1 MPVLNTLGNALM
13 GVSAGLSID
22 GAIPAAMVGIPID
35 TARWLTDTLAIYQ
48 DDTGPGPAVRT
59 YNTASHAISLIDSQG
74 VTRMGAG
81 GGKYAIFLQGS
92 GVRSNIAG
100 WVNPTGAATG
110 DVSETGL
117 VALNSSYGTGR
128 GIALYDAT
136 GVLRFA
142 DPAVLLTPYNDPIPC
157 RSGLVTYS
165 TATGWLLRAAP
176 TGDLI
181 PCTLR
186 AGLNYVVPV
195 KLASGDIWLLERG
208 NDLILRQKD
217 ATQGFKVNTTL
228 SVNTFNPDAREISP
242 GVVRVCWSTNA
253 GEAHDALQ
261 AIDITHATGA
271 NRTAVVVASA
281 LVWTAQSPL
290 TPVDVVTG
298 APTLTKWVGWYFS
311 SGKYGDFRPR
321 QNCTVLFLNFYRD
334 GSGNVP
340 AGSADQMRAAAA
352 AAGGIF
358 CQGSQEDIDVMRA
371 SWGLVAGLVTDEGAA
386 SDITTQAALFRA
398 NLAANGLPSKPII
411 ATLRPGQLTTGWTAP
426 SGVDA
431 YAPEVYFTAPSV
443 DYATQYAAATT
454 LINSYVAAA
463 GGVPL
468 YLIMQAYDRNLDPA
482 WQAAI
487 PQITAIIDA
496 CGDALKADQ

>member
-1 MPVLNTLGNALM
+1 MPRLNSVGSALS
-13 GVSAGLSID
+13 GVSAFLSID

-59 YNTASHAISLIDSQG
+59 YNTASHAIVLVDSQG

-128 GIALYDAT
+128 GIALYDAS

-142 DPAVLLTPYNDPIPC
+142 DASVLLTPYNDPIPC
-157 RSGLVTYS
+157 RSDLVTYS
-165 TATGWLLRAAP
+165 TATGWVLRAAP
-176 TGDLI
+176 TGDLL

-186 AGLNYVVPV
+186 QGLNYVVPV

-217 ATQGFKVNTTL
+217 ATAGFKVNATL
-228 SVNTFNPDAREISP
+228 SADTFNPDAREISP
-242 GVVRVCWSTNA
+242 GVVRVCWATNA
-253 GEAHDALQ
+253 GESHDALQ
-261 AIDITHATGA
+261 EIDLTLATGA
-271 NRTAVVVASA
+271 NRTAVVVGSA
-281 LVWTAQSPL
+281 LVWTDQSPL

-298 APTLTKWVGWYFS
+298 APTLKKWVGWYFS

-321 QNCTVLFLNFYRD
+321 QNCTILSLKNYRD
-334 GSGNVP
+334 GDGTLPPN
-340 AGSADQMRAAAA
+340 AAAQMVA
-352 AAGGIF
+352 AAQAAGAIF
-358 CQGSQEDIDVMRA
+358 CQGSPEDVAVMKPY
-371 SWGLVAGLVTDEGAA
+371 WDLVAGLLTDEGAA
-386 SDITTQAALFRA
+386 SDITTQAKGFRGV
-398 NLAANGLPSKPII
+398 LAANGLASKPII
-411 ATLRPGQLTTGWTAP
+411 AQLKPGQLATGWTAP
-426 SGVDA
+426 SAVDA
-431 YAPEVYFTAPSV
+431 YAPEVYFAAPSV
-443 DYATQYAAATT
+443 DYASQYAATQA
-454 LINSYVAAA
+454 LIASYVAAA
-463 GGVPL
+463 EGIPL
-468 YLIMQAYDRNLDPA
+468 YLTMQAYDRNGDPA
-482 WQAAI
+482 WVAAI
-487 PQITAIIDA
+487 TQITAIIDA